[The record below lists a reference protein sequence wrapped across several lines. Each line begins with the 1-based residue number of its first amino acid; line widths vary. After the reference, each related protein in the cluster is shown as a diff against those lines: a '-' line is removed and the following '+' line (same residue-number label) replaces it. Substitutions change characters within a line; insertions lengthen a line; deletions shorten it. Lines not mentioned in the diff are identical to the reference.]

1 MSGSTSTNEQQNQ
14 ESQQQQTQQKAQ
26 DETQQQEQGSSQQ
39 HPKWACEYCTYE
51 NFPLSLKCTMC
62 MAPKPLLNEDIFRL
76 SPTQQ
81 LSTTKR
87 SNPHLASDA
96 LTTSTSTSTVKPLS
110 LVSPGELEANPAG
123 LWPCSGCTYLNPSQ
137 SRRCLQCSTRKEDLI
152 PTGPP
157 ASPNGTGPRSAKC
170 SSPIVISDY
179 MRISEQLNAM
189 NLSRS
194 GVPDECNTA
203 PEPSQYS
210 MPAGGPGK
218 RRNNSP
224 SSATAYCSS
233 STARATDN
241 TDAVDKS
248 GTGGKHGGSSSDI
261 CTPPGSTAVSSPV
274 NNGSK
279 WFCSVCTYENWPK
292 SLKCSMCLH
301 PREMAVGG
309 GASDVVGNRSN
320 QQIAAMA
327 KASPEQDEQ
336 CSVASSIIVN
346 NKRNQQFVA
355 HVDNVNKADVYQ
367 QDRNRR
373 LLRRQPDWDWL
384 NACIGIAENN
394 IGAVETYLD
403 CGGDPSRALTPAE
416 VNLLSQSSCSFDV
429 GHTLIHLAI
438 RFHRD
443 EMLPLL
449 LAQISGSG
457 PGIKRVP
464 SYVAPDLASDIRRHF
479 AQSLRIRKASLNCH
493 YVNEH
498 ATFCLPADIEE
509 LPLALQ
515 DQLYE
520 ELLDKDAQK
529 QLEMP
534 PPALNWSLE
543 ITERLGSRL
552 MVLWNRSAGDCLLD
566 SVMQATWG
574 VFDRDNMLRRALA
587 DTLHQCSHIFYP
599 RWKENELFQA
609 ALLHY
614 TLAERQL
621 EEDWN
626 TLLSL
631 ASHPGSSLEQLH
643 IFALAHIMRR
653 PIIVYGVK
661 YVKSFRG
668 EDIGYARFEGVYLP
682 LLWEQSFC
690 ITSPIALGYTRG
702 HFSALVPTEPYSRID
717 ATRDDREDITF
728 LPLMDSEMKLLPVHF
743 LDNNEIGRE
752 GIIMRQWLDVCET
765 EGGLLVA
772 QQKLHKRPLLVAQ
785 MLEEWLNHYRRI
797 AISRLF

>member
-1 MSGSTSTNEQQNQ
+1 MSGSSSTNEQQDQ
-14 ESQQQQTQQKAQ
+14 ETSQQQQQQHRQ
-26 DETQQQEQGSSQQ
+26 TTHQQVEDETQQEQHCSQS
-39 HPKWACEYCTYE
+39 KWVCEYCTYE
-51 NFPLSLKCTMC
+51 NYPLSLKCTMC
-62 MAPKPLLNEDIFRL
+62 KGPKPLLNEDIFRL

-81 LSTTKR
+81 LCATKR
-87 SNPHLASDA
+87 SNPNLESGA
-96 LTTSTSTSTVKPLS
+96 TTTPPITDLDS
-110 LVSPGELEANPAG
+110 NQR
-123 LWPCSGCTYLNPSQ
+123 WPCAACTYFNLPHTK
-137 SRRCLQCSTRKEDLI
+137 RCLQCDSTRKDDPI
-152 PTGPP
+152 PGPA
-157 ASPNGTGPRSAKC
+157 ASSRTVGGCNKQQQQQSQQPK
-170 SSPIVISDY
+170 SSPPRVKSEYDS
-179 MRISEQLNAM
+179 ISEQLNAM
-189 NLSRS
+189 NICRS
-194 GVPDECNTA
+194 GGSDED
-203 PEPSQYS
+203 PMDLLIPSGT
-210 MPAGGPGK
+210 GGSGNVAK
-218 RRNNSP
+218 HNRNNSP
-224 SSATAYCSS
+224 SSAAY
-233 STARATDN
+233 
-241 TDAVDKS
+241 
-248 GTGGKHGGSSSDI
+248 GSSSQSPLATTNAFENESSDGKSSDAGSGGVKNS
-261 CTPPGSTAVSSPV
+261 TPVSASPV
-274 NNGSK
+274 NTIERAGVASAPSSGGK

-301 PREMAVGG
+301 PRESVPGNTGG
-309 GASDVVGNRSN
+309 KSTPPA
-320 QQIAAMA
+320 A
-327 KASPEQDEQ
+327 KASPEHDENINL
-336 CSVASSIIVN
+336 ASNIMVN
-346 NKRNQQFVA
+346 NKRNQQFVTESK
-355 HVDNVNKADVYQ
+355 NNMDVYQ
-367 QDRNRR
+367 QERHLR

-394 IGAVETYLD
+394 IGAVEAYLD
-403 CGGDPSRALTPAE
+403 CGGDPSRALTPSE
-416 VNLLSQSSCSFDV
+416 VHLLSQNNCAFDV

-479 AQSLRIRKASLNCH
+479 VQSLRIRKASLNCQ

-498 ATFCLPADIEE
+498 ATFSLPADIEE

-515 DQLYE
+515 EQLYE

-574 VFDRDNMLRRALA
+574 VFDRDNTLRRALA
-587 DTLHQCSHIFYP
+587 DSLHQCGHIFYP

-609 ALLHY
+609 ALLQY
-614 TLAERQL
+614 TMADRQL
-621 EEDWN
+621 EEDWT

-643 IFALAHIMRR
+643 IFTLAHIMRR

-717 ATRDDREDITF
+717 ATRDEREDITF
-728 LPLMDSEMKLLPVHF
+728 LPLMDCEMKLLPVHF
-743 LDNNEIGRE
+743 LNKNEIGRE
-752 GIIMRQWLDVCET
+752 EMLIRQWLEVCET

>member
-1 MSGSTSTNEQQNQ
+1 MSGSSSTNKPDQQQHQERETEPQQQPQQPLDETAQEQHC
-14 ESQQQQTQQKAQ
+14 SQQQ
-26 DETQQQEQGSSQQ
+26 
-39 HPKWACEYCTYE
+39 PKWVCEYCTYE
-51 NFPLSLKCTMC
+51 NYPLSLKCIMC
-62 MAPKPLLNEDIFRL
+62 KGSKPLLKEDIFRL

-81 LSTTKR
+81 LSATNR
-87 SNPHLASDA
+87 SNPNLASGA
-96 LTTSTSTSTVKPLS
+96 VKSTTVA
-110 LVSPGELEANPAG
+110 ELDTNQR
-123 LWPCSGCTYLNPSQ
+123 WPCTACTYLNLPHT
-137 SRRCLQCSTRKEDLI
+137 RRCLQCDTVRKEDVI
-152 PTGPP
+152 PMQQQLQQQKPSPP
-157 ASPNGTGPRSAKC
+157 K
-170 SSPIVISDY
+170 VISEYDS
-179 MRISEQLNAM
+179 ISDQLNAM
-189 NLSRS
+189 NICRS
-194 GVPDECNTA
+194 ASPGDDGTVCTSDTG
-203 PEPSQYS
+203 S
-210 MPAGGPGK
+210 GK
-218 RRNNSP
+218 RNRNNSP
-224 SSATAYCSS
+224 ASGASYGTSSRLATSAPDSEPVGKGCASDSKHSPSPVSS
-233 STARATDN
+233 SPVSTMGRAV
-241 TDAVDKS
+241 A
-248 GTGGKHGGSSSDI
+248 
-261 CTPPGSTAVSSPV
+261 SSPV
-274 NNGSK
+274 NTGK

-301 PREMAVGG
+301 PRD
-309 GASDVVGNRSN
+309 SPSSNVGNKST
-320 QQIAAMA
+320 QATA
-327 KASPEQDEQ
+327 KASPEHDEN
-336 CSVASSIIVN
+336 SINVASNIMVN
-346 NKRNQQFVA
+346 NKRNQQFVG
-355 HVDNVNKADVYQ
+355 HADSINNMDACKQERYLQ
-367 QDRNRR
+367 

-384 NACIGIAENN
+384 NACVGIAENN
-394 IGAVETYLD
+394 IGAVEAYLE
-403 CGGDPSRALTPAE
+403 CGGDPSRALTSAE
-416 VNLLSQSSCSFDV
+416 AFLISRNNCAFDV

-464 SYVAPDLASDIRRHF
+464 AYVAPDLASDIRRHF
-479 AQSLRIRKASLNCH
+479 AQSLRIRKASFNCQF
-493 YVNEH
+493 VNEH
-498 ATFCLPADIEE
+498 ATFSLPADIEE
-509 LPLALQ
+509 LPLVLQ
-515 DQLYE
+515 EQLYE

-566 SVMQATWG
+566 SVLQATWG
-574 VFDRDNMLRRALA
+574 VFDRDNTLRRALA
-587 DTLHQCSHIFYP
+587 DSLHQCSHIFYP

-609 ALLHY
+609 ALLQY
-614 TLAERQL
+614 TVGEMQL
-621 EEDWN
+621 EKDWN

-668 EDIGYARFEGVYLP
+668 EDIGLARFEGVYLP

-702 HFSALVPTEPYSRID
+702 HFSALVPTDPYSRID

-728 LPLMDSEMKLLPVHF
+728 LPLMDCEMKLLPIHF
-743 LDNNEIGRE
+743 LTKNEIGRE
-752 GIIMRQWLDVCET
+752 EMLIRQWLEVCET

-785 MLEEWLNHYRRI
+785 LLEEWLNHYRRI

>member
-1 MSGSTSTNEQQNQ
+1 MSGSSSTNKLDHQQQEQ
-14 ESQQQQTQQKAQ
+14 ETVQQQQQQQ
-26 DETQQQEQGSSQQ
+26 EQQQPLDETQQQEQQCPQQ
-39 HPKWACEYCTYE
+39 QPKWVCEYCTYE
-51 NFPLSLKCTMC
+51 NYPLSLKCIMC
-62 MAPKPLLNEDIFRL
+62 KGTKPLLKEDIFRL

-81 LSTTKR
+81 LSATSR
-87 SNPHLASDA
+87 SNPNLASGA
-96 LTTSTSTSTVKPLS
+96 VK
-110 LVSPGELEANPAG
+110 SPSITELDSNQR
-123 LWPCSGCTYLNPSQ
+123 WPCSACTYLNLPHT
-137 SRRCLQCSTRKEDLI
+137 RRCLQCDTVRKEDQQDHHQQHH
-152 PTGPP
+152 
-157 ASPNGTGPRSAKC
+157 NHQQQK
-170 SSPIVISDY
+170 VISEYDS
-179 MRISEQLNAM
+179 ISEHLNAM
-189 NLSRS
+189 NICRS
-194 GVPDECNTA
+194 G
-203 PEPSQYS
+203 PSPGEDGIVS
-210 MPAGGPGK
+210 TSGAGSGK
-218 RRNNSP
+218 RNRNNSP
-224 SSATAYCSS
+224 A
-233 STARATDN
+233 
-241 TDAVDKS
+241 S
-248 GTGGKHGGSSSDI
+248 GGSYGSSSRLGTNANDGEPATGKG
-261 CTPPGSTAVSSPV
+261 CASDAKHSPSPVSSSPV
-274 NNGSK
+274 STMSRAVASSQVNAGK

-301 PREMAVGG
+301 PRDSTTSTVG
-309 GASDVVGNRSN
+309 SRSN
-320 QQIAAMA
+320 QAAA
-327 KASPEQDEQ
+327 KASPEHDENTIN
-336 CSVASSIIVN
+336 VASNIMVN
-346 NKRNQQFVA
+346 NKRNQQFVG
-355 HVDNVNKADVYQ
+355 HADSINNMDACKQERYLQ
-367 QDRNRR
+367 

-384 NACIGIAENN
+384 NACVGIAENN
-394 IGAVETYLD
+394 IGAVEAYLE
-403 CGGDPSRALTPAE
+403 CGGDPSRALTSAE
-416 VNLLSQSSCSFDV
+416 AFLISRNNCAFDV

-464 SYVAPDLASDIRRHF
+464 AYVAPDLASDIRRHF
-479 AQSLRIRKASLNCH
+479 AQSLRIRKASFNCQF
-493 YVNEH
+493 VNEH
-498 ATFCLPADIEE
+498 ATFSLPADIEE
-509 LPLALQ
+509 LPLVLQ
-515 DQLYE
+515 EQLYE

-543 ITERLGSRL
+543 ITDRLGSRL

-574 VFDRDNMLRRALA
+574 VFDRDNTLRRALA
-587 DTLHQCSHIFYP
+587 DSLHQCSHIFYP

-609 ALLHY
+609 ALLQY
-614 TLAERQL
+614 TVAEMQL
-621 EEDWN
+621 EKDWN

-653 PIIVYGVK
+653 PIVVYGVK

-668 EDIGYARFEGVYLP
+668 EDIGFARFEGVYLP

-728 LPLMDSEMKLLPVHF
+728 LPLMDCEMKLLPIHF
-743 LDNNEIGRE
+743 LTKNEIGRE
-752 GIIMRQWLDVCET
+752 EMLLRQWLEVCET

-785 MLEEWLNHYRRI
+785 LLEEWLNHYRRI
-797 AISRLF
+797 AYDLEAVLN

>member
-1 MSGSTSTNEQQNQ
+1 MSGSSSTNEQQDQ
-14 ESQQQQTQQKAQ
+14 ETPQQTQQQPQ
-26 DETQQQEQGSSQQ
+26 DETQQQQQQESNCPQQ

-51 NFPLSLKCTMC
+51 NYPLSLKCTMC
-62 MAPKPLLNEDIFRL
+62 KAPKPLLNEDIFRL

-81 LSTTKR
+81 LCATNR
-87 SNPHLASDA
+87 SNPNLVTDAVTTGAVPPLLA
-96 LTTSTSTSTVKPLS
+96 TQSTFAAPIEFESNQTRWS
-110 LVSPGELEANPAG
+110 
-123 LWPCSGCTYLNPSQ
+123 CSGCTYLNPPH
-137 SRRCLQCSTRKEDLI
+137 SRRCLQCSTRKED
-152 PTGPP
+152 PTAILSNVPIAP
-157 ASPNGTGPRSAKC
+157 MSRQPKASPPK
-170 SSPIVISDY
+170 VITDY
-179 MRISEQLNAM
+179 ARISEQLNAM
-189 NLSRS
+189 NIGRS
-194 GVPDECNTA
+194 GSDDPVVPPD
-203 PEPSQYS
+203 

-224 SSATAYCSS
+224 STTAY
-233 STARATDN
+233 
-241 TDAVDKS
+241 
-248 GTGGKHGGSSSDI
+248 GSSSSCRIPAEKETDTSGKSGAGLKHGSS
-261 CTPPGSTAVSSPV
+261 TPSPVTCSPV
-274 NNGSK
+274 NVGGK
-279 WFCSVCTYENWPK
+279 WFCAACTYENWPK

-301 PREMAVGG
+301 SRDTATGG
-309 GASDVVGNRSN
+309 GGRSN
-320 QQIAAMA
+320 LAVAA
-327 KASPEQDEQ
+327 KVSPEHDEN
-336 CSVASSIIVN
+336 SVASNIIVN

-355 HVDNVNKADVYQ
+355 HADGINNMDVYQ
-367 QDRNRR
+367 QERHLR

-394 IGAVETYLD
+394 IGAVEAYLD

-416 VNLLSQSSCSFDV
+416 VNLLSQNNCAFDV

-479 AQSLRIRKASLNCH
+479 AQSLRIRKASFNCQ

-498 ATFCLPADIEE
+498 ATFSLPADIEE

-515 DQLYE
+515 EQLYE

-543 ITERLGSRL
+543 VTDRLGSRL

-587 DTLHQCSHIFYP
+587 DSLHQCGHIFLP
-599 RWKENELFQA
+599 RWKENEQFQA
-609 ALLHY
+609 AMLQY

-621 EEDWN
+621 EEDWS

-668 EDIGYARFEGVYLP
+668 EDIGFARFEGVYLP

-717 ATRDDREDITF
+717 ATRDEREDITF

-743 LDNNEIGRE
+743 LSKNEIGRE
-752 GIIMRQWLDVCET
+752 EILIRQWLEVCET

>member
-1 MSGSTSTNEQQNQ
+1 MSGSSSTNKPDQQEQETEQQHQLQ
-14 ESQQQQTQQKAQ
+14 EQHHSQQQLQ
-26 DETQQQEQGSSQQ
+26 DETQQQEQHCSQQ
-39 HPKWACEYCTYE
+39 QPKWVCEYCTYE
-51 NFPLSLKCTMC
+51 NYPLSLKCIMC
-62 MAPKPLLNEDIFRL
+62 KGSKPLLKEDIFRL

-81 LSTTKR
+81 LSATSR
-87 SNPHLASDA
+87 SNPNLASGA
-96 LTTSTSTSTVKPLS
+96 VKPS
-110 LVSPGELEANPAG
+110 SITELDSNQR
-123 LWPCSGCTYLNPSQ
+123 WPCTSCTYLNLPHT
-137 SRRCLQCSTRKEDLI
+137 RRCLQCDTVRKEDQQDHQQHQQQQ
-152 PTGPP
+152 
-157 ASPNGTGPRSAKC
+157 K
-170 SSPIVISDY
+170 VISEYDS
-179 MRISEQLNAM
+179 MSEHLNAM
-189 NLSRS
+189 NICRS
-194 GVPDECNTA
+194 GASPGDDGIVSSSGTG
-203 PEPSQYS
+203 S
-210 MPAGGPGK
+210 GK
-218 RRNNSP
+218 RNRNNSP
-224 SSATAYCSS
+224 A
-233 STARATDN
+233 
-241 TDAVDKS
+241 S
-248 GTGGKHGGSSSDI
+248 GGSYGSSSHANDAEPAGGKG
-261 CTPPGSTAVSSPV
+261 CASDAKHSPSPVSSSPNNTMGRAVASSPV
-274 NNGSK
+274 NAGK
-279 WFCSVCTYENWPK
+279 WYCSVCTYENWPK

-301 PREMAVGG
+301 PRESTTSTVG
-309 GASDVVGNRSN
+309 SRSN
-320 QQIAAMA
+320 QAAG
-327 KASPEQDEQ
+327 KASPDHDENTIN
-336 CSVASSIIVN
+336 VASNIMVN
-346 NKRNQQFVA
+346 NKRNQQFVG
-355 HVDNVNKADVYQ
+355 HADSINNMDACKQERYLQ
-367 QDRNRR
+367 

-384 NACIGIAENN
+384 NACVGIAENN
-394 IGAVETYLD
+394 IGAVEAYLE
-403 CGGDPSRALTPAE
+403 CGGDPSRALTSAE
-416 VNLLSQSSCSFDV
+416 AFLISRNNCAFDV

-464 SYVAPDLASDIRRHF
+464 AYVAPDLASDIRRQF
-479 AQSLRIRKASLNCH
+479 AQSLRIRKASFNCQF
-493 YVNEH
+493 VNEH
-498 ATFCLPADIEE
+498 ATFSLPADIEE

-515 DQLYE
+515 EQLYE

-543 ITERLGSRL
+543 ITDRLGSRL

-574 VFDRDNMLRRALA
+574 VFDRDNTLRRALA
-587 DTLHQCSHIFYP
+587 DSLHQCSHIFYP

-609 ALLHY
+609 AMLQY
-614 TLAERQL
+614 TVGEMQL
-621 EEDWN
+621 EKDWN
-626 TLLSL
+626 ILLSL

-668 EDIGYARFEGVYLP
+668 EDIGFARFEGVYLP

-728 LPLMDSEMKLLPVHF
+728 LPLMDCEMKLLPIHF
-743 LDNNEIGRE
+743 VTKNETGRE
-752 GIIMRQWLDVCET
+752 EMLLRQWLEVCET

-785 MLEEWLNHYRRI
+785 LLEEWLNHYRRI
-797 AISRLF
+797 AYDLEAVLN

>member
-1 MSGSTSTNEQQNQ
+1 MSGSSSTNKPDQQEQETEQ
-14 ESQQQQTQQKAQ
+14 SQLRQYQQHSLQQAQ
-26 DETQQQEQGSSQQ
+26 DETQQEQHCSSQQ
-39 HPKWACEYCTYE
+39 QPKWVCEYCTYE
-51 NFPLSLKCTMC
+51 NYPLSLKCIMC
-62 MAPKPLLNEDIFRL
+62 KGSKPLLKEDIFRL

-81 LSTTKR
+81 LSATNR
-87 SNPHLASDA
+87 SNPNLASGA
-96 LTTSTSTSTVKPLS
+96 VKLTTITETDS
-110 LVSPGELEANPAG
+110 NQR
-123 LWPCSGCTYLNPSQ
+123 WPCTACTYLNLPHT
-137 SRRCLQCSTRKEDLI
+137 RRCLQCDTVRKDDLI
-152 PTGPP
+152 PMQRQPSPP
-157 ASPNGTGPRSAKC
+157 RRVITSENDS
-170 SSPIVISDY
+170 ISD
-179 MRISEQLNAM
+179 QLNAM
-189 NLSRS
+189 NICRS
-194 GVPDECNTA
+194 ASPGDDSGLVTA
-203 PEPSQYS
+203 CGT
-210 MPAGGPGK
+210 GGSGGK
-218 RRNNSP
+218 RNRNNSP
-224 SSATAYCSS
+224 ASGASFGSGSRLATNVNDGEPGGKGCASDTKHSPSPVSS
-233 STARATDN
+233 S
-241 TDAVDKS
+241 
-248 GTGGKHGGSSSDI
+248 
-261 CTPPGSTAVSSPV
+261 PGSTIGRAVASSPV
-274 NNGSK
+274 NTGK

-301 PREMAVGG
+301 PRDSS
-309 GASDVVGNRSN
+309 ASGIVMGSCGKTTH
-320 QQIAAMA
+320 QQAAA
-327 KASPEQDEQ
+327 KASPDHDENN
-336 CSVASSIIVN
+336 SINVASNIMVN
-346 NKRNQQFVA
+346 NKRNQQFMG
-355 HVDNVNKADVYQ
+355 HADSMNNMDACKQERYLQ
-367 QDRNRR
+367 

-384 NACIGIAENN
+384 NACVGIAENN
-394 IGAVETYLD
+394 IGAVEAYLE
-403 CGGDPSRALTPAE
+403 CGGDPSRALTSAE
-416 VNLLSQSSCSFDV
+416 AFLISRNNCAFDV

-464 SYVAPDLASDIRRHF
+464 AYVAPDLASDIRRHF
-479 AQSLRIRKASLNCH
+479 AQSLRIRKVASFNCQF
-493 YVNEH
+493 VNEH
-498 ATFCLPADIEE
+498 ATFSLPADIEE
-509 LPLALQ
+509 LPLVLQ
-515 DQLYE
+515 EQLYE

-529 QLEMP
+529 QLEMA

-543 ITERLGSRL
+543 ITDRLGSRL

-566 SVMQATWG
+566 SVLQATWG
-574 VFDRDNMLRRALA
+574 VFDRDNTLRRALA
-587 DTLHQCSHIFYP
+587 DSLHQCSHVFYP

-609 ALLHY
+609 ALLQY
-614 TLAERQL
+614 TVAEIQL
-621 EEDWN
+621 EKDWN

-668 EDIGYARFEGVYLP
+668 EDIGFARFEGVYLP

-728 LPLMDSEMKLLPVHF
+728 LPLMDCEMKLLPVHF
-743 LDNNEIGRE
+743 LTKNEIGRE
-752 GIIMRQWLDVCET
+752 EMVLRQWLEVCET

-785 MLEEWLNHYRRI
+785 LLEEWLNHYRRI

>member
-1 MSGSTSTNEQQNQ
+1 MSGSSSTNEQQEQ
-14 ESQQQQTQQKAQ
+14 ESPKQQQQNQQVEDAP
-26 DETQQQEQGSSQQ
+26 DQEQHCSQS
-39 HPKWACEYCTYE
+39 KWVCEYCTYE
-51 NFPLSLKCTMC
+51 NYPLSLKCTMC
-62 MAPKPLLNEDIFRL
+62 KGPKPLLNEDIFRL

-81 LSTTKR
+81 LSATKR
-87 SNPHLASDA
+87 SNPNLESSIVA
-96 LTTSTSTSTVKPLS
+96 TTTTTTTTPVTEPDS
-110 LVSPGELEANPAG
+110 NQR
-123 LWPCSGCTYLNPSQ
+123 WPCVACTYFNLPHTK
-137 SRRCLQCSTRKEDLI
+137 RCLQCDTIRKDD
-152 PTGPP
+152 PVPGPA
-157 ASPNGTGPRSAKC
+157 ASSRTVGGSYKQQQQQQLQQVQQPKPSQPRGKTEYDS
-170 SSPIVISDY
+170 
-179 MRISEQLNAM
+179 ISEQLNAM
-189 NLSRS
+189 NICRS
-194 GVPDECNTA
+194 GSSEDDPTDLLI
-203 PEPSQYS
+203 PSGTGENVLV
-210 MPAGGPGK
+210 AK
-218 RRNNSP
+218 RNRNNSP
-224 SSATAYCSS
+224 SSAAY
-233 STARATDN
+233 
-241 TDAVDKS
+241 
-248 GTGGKHGGSSSDI
+248 GSSSRP
-261 CTPPGSTAVSSPV
+261 TTTTNVLENESPAGSVKKSSPV
-274 NNGSK
+274 NTIERAGVASPPHNGGK

-301 PREMAVGG
+301 SREPAAGNAGG
-309 GASDVVGNRSN
+309 KSTPPA
-320 QQIAAMA
+320 A
-327 KASPEQDEQ
+327 KASPEHDEN
-336 CSVASSIIVN
+336 SINLASNIMVN
-346 NKRNQQFVA
+346 NKRNQQFVTEGK
-355 HVDNVNKADVYQ
+355 NNMDVYQ
-367 QDRNRR
+367 QERHLR

-394 IGAVETYLD
+394 IGAVEAYLD
-403 CGGDPSRALTPAE
+403 CGGDPSRALTPSE
-416 VNLLSQSSCSFDV
+416 VHLLSQNNCAFDV

-479 AQSLRIRKASLNCH
+479 AQSLRIRKASLNCQ

-498 ATFCLPADIEE
+498 ATFSLPADIEE

-515 DQLYE
+515 EQLYE

-574 VFDRDNMLRRALA
+574 VFDRDNTLRRALS
-587 DTLHQCSHIFYP
+587 DSLHQCGHIFYP

-609 ALLHY
+609 ALLQY
-614 TLAERQL
+614 TMADRQL
-621 EEDWN
+621 EEDWS

-643 IFALAHIMRR
+643 IFTLAHIMRR

-717 ATRDDREDITF
+717 ATRDEREDITF
-728 LPLMDSEMKLLPVHF
+728 LPLMDCEMKLLPVHF
-743 LDNNEIGRE
+743 LNKNEIGRE
-752 GIIMRQWLDVCET
+752 EMLIRQWLEVCET

-797 AISRLF
+797 A

>member
-1 MSGSTSTNEQQNQ
+1 MSGSSSTNKPDQQHQEQESEQQQLQQQQPLDETLQ
-14 ESQQQQTQQKAQ
+14 EQHCSQQQ
-26 DETQQQEQGSSQQ
+26 
-39 HPKWACEYCTYE
+39 PKWVCDYCTYE
-51 NFPLSLKCTMC
+51 NYPLSLKCIMC
-62 MAPKPLLNEDIFRL
+62 KGSKPLLKEDIFRL

-81 LSTTKR
+81 LSATNR
-87 SNPHLASDA
+87 SNPNLASGA
-96 LTTSTSTSTVKPLS
+96 VKSTTIT
-110 LVSPGELEANPAG
+110 ELDSNQR
-123 LWPCSGCTYLNPSQ
+123 WPCTACTYLNLPHT
-137 SRRCLQCSTRKEDLI
+137 RRCLQCDTVRKEDVI
-152 PTGPP
+152 PIQPQLQQ
-157 ASPNGTGPRSAKC
+157 K
-170 SSPIVISDY
+170 SSPPKVISEYDS
-179 MRISEQLNAM
+179 ISDHLNAM
-189 NLSRS
+189 NICRS
-194 GVPDECNTA
+194 ASPGDDGTVCTSDTG
-203 PEPSQYS
+203 S
-210 MPAGGPGK
+210 GK
-218 RRNNSP
+218 RNHNNSP
-224 SSATAYCSS
+224 A
-233 STARATDN
+233 
-241 TDAVDKS
+241 S
-248 GTGGKHGGSSSDI
+248 GASYGSSSRVADSEPI
-261 CTPPGSTAVSSPV
+261 GKGCASDSKHSPSPVSVSPVSTMGRAVASSPV
-274 NNGSK
+274 NTGK

-301 PREMAVGG
+301 ARDTPSGNVGTK
-309 GASDVVGNRSN
+309 SN
-320 QQIAAMA
+320 QAAA
-327 KASPEQDEQ
+327 KAASPEHDEN
-336 CSVASSIIVN
+336 SSINVASNIMVN
-346 NKRNQQFVA
+346 NKRNQQFVG
-355 HVDNVNKADVYQ
+355 HADSINNMDACKQERYLQ
-367 QDRNRR
+367 

-384 NACIGIAENN
+384 NACVGIAENN
-394 IGAVETYLD
+394 IGAVEAYLE
-403 CGGDPSRALTPAE
+403 CGGDPSRALTSAE
-416 VNLLSQSSCSFDV
+416 AFLISRNNCAFDV

-464 SYVAPDLASDIRRHF
+464 AYVAPDLASDIRRHF
-479 AQSLRIRKASLNCH
+479 AQSLRIRKASFNCQF
-493 YVNEH
+493 VNEH
-498 ATFCLPADIEE
+498 ATFSLPADIEE
-509 LPLALQ
+509 LPLVLQ
-515 DQLYE
+515 EQLYE

-543 ITERLGSRL
+543 ITDRLGSRL

-574 VFDRDNMLRRALA
+574 VFDRDNTLRRALA
-587 DTLHQCSHIFYP
+587 DSLHQCSHIFYP

-609 ALLHY
+609 ALLQY
-614 TLAERQL
+614 TVGEMQL
-621 EEDWN
+621 EKDWN

-668 EDIGYARFEGVYLP
+668 EDIGLARFEGVYLP

-702 HFSALVPTEPYSRID
+702 HFSALVPTDPYSRID

-728 LPLMDSEMKLLPVHF
+728 LPLMDCEMKLLPIHF
-743 LDNNEIGRE
+743 MTKNEIGRE
-752 GIIMRQWLDVCET
+752 EMLLRQWLEVCET

-785 MLEEWLNHYRRI
+785 LLEEWLNHYRRI